1 MKNQNTI
8 VTFQLIREAIDK
20 HRLFSELPVGFII
33 RETKKFLEKLALEA
47 LKQSEEVAQMA
58 DVNEHFEDCFNC
70 EESNSLYVK
79 SLIDFDSGEL
89 IKYIYQECK
98 HCGFNQESQENYKS

>member
-20 HRLFSELPVGFII
+20 RRLFSELPVGFII

-47 LKQSEEVAQMA
+47 LKQSEEVA
-58 DVNEHFEDCFNC
+58 
-70 EESNSLYVK
+70 
-79 SLIDFDSGEL
+79 
-89 IKYIYQECK
+89 
-98 HCGFNQESQENYKS
+98 